1 MGGCF
6 SSPEGPAS
14 SPGRSPASV
23 LAGTESQNR
32 TRMLLTQSG
41 NKPLVAQRHYVWKS
55 DRVPPIT
62 RRQLEQERQAFWDTA
77 PEYDGKR
84 EIWQALHSVCQA
96 STKADAQAI
105 VDSAQ
110 ITVPTGRL
118 CDGCYDAL
126 GNRYVI
132 PLYCLADPTNLAPD
146 DTAPAAG
153 SVVKDALANDV
164 LASSSDDRTL
174 RPVEAVN
181 APQTDTMLDSDAMAS
196 DPSFRKQ
203 EKSSMTSQS
212 PLSSSLPPPSSSS
225 STQSP
230 ASHPNSTLKRVTIRL
245 STGKDIKVVLSPAS
259 TMQDVRDQV
268 CQAEN
273 LKPSRTNIRFF
284 HLGKPLDE
292 STKPL
297 VDLKL
302 SSAKIIQALIAPRR

>member
-14 SPGRSPASV
+14 PPGRSPASV

-32 TRMLLTQSG
+32 TRMLLTRSG
-41 NKPLVAQRHYVWKS
+41 NKPLVSKRHYVWKS
-55 DRVPPIT
+55 DRTPPIT
-62 RRQLEQERQAFWDTA
+62 HSQLEQDRQAFWDTA
-77 PEYDGKR
+77 PEYEGKR

-96 STKADAQAI
+96 SSKADAQAI

-126 GNRYVI
+126 GNRYVV

-146 DTAPAAG
+146 ET
-153 SVVKDALANDV
+153 V
-164 LASSSDDRTL
+164 LAASSVTKEGLINDGLASASDDRTL
-174 RPVEAVN
+174 RPAEVLN
-181 APQTDTMLDSDAMAS
+181 APQMGTTPGSDTMAS
-196 DPSFRKQ
+196 DLSLRKQ
-203 EKSSMTSQS
+203 EKSSVITQS
-212 PLSSSLPPPSSSS
+212 PHSPSLPPLSSSAV
-225 STQSP
+225 SP
-230 ASHPNSTLKRVTIRL
+230 ESHPNSALKSVTIRL
-245 STGKDIKVVLSPAS
+245 NTGKDIKVTLSPES

-273 LKPSRTNIRFF
+273 LKPSRTTIRFF
-284 HLGKPLDE
+284 HLGKTVDE

-302 SSAKIIQALIAPRR
+302 PRAKIIQAMIVPRR